1 MKKKSS
7 KNSDTS
13 IQLVGFEEANSFS
26 IADDV
31 SVNIH
36 ELINLRDELLSK
48 MRTIRKDLMEL
59 GYSKEDLLN
68 SSYGSNVYVMRS
80 LTNIIEM
87 LGITDPHKI
96 RIGMRTAFKARPP
109 ELLLQDVSKK
119 FSKIVT
125 SVIDE
130 KQAKK
135 HMGKVYNIAPPELI
149 MSQATP
155 EMLKK
160 EIDISFLDCLK
171 KMAEVTDNI
180 KELYGF
186 DLEDMELE
194 VKNAI
199 DTSSK

>member
-1 MKKKSS
+1 M
-7 KNSDTS
+7 S

-31 SVNIH
+31 SVNIR

-48 MRTIRKDLMEL
+48 MRTIRTNLMGMGYTKKDLL
-59 GYSKEDLLN
+59 KSG
-68 SSYGSNVYVMRS
+68 YGSNVYVIRS
-80 LTNIIEM
+80 ITNIIEM

-96 RIGMRTAFKARPP
+96 RIGMRTAFKATTP
-109 ELLLQDVSKK
+109 ELLIQGVSKK
-119 FSKIVT
+119 FSEIVS

-130 KQAKK
+130 KQASN
-135 HMGKVYNIAPPELI
+135 HMGAAFKGASPEWI

-155 EMLKK
+155 KMLKT
-160 EIDISFLDCLK
+160 EIDKGFLDCLK
-171 KMAEVTDNI
+171 KMTEVIDNI

-186 DLEDMELE
+186 DLEEMEVE
-194 VKNAI
+194 VQKAI